1 MNKIKIALYLLLLLS
16 LLGSACAGT
25 QASPVVT
32 EPAPAATELA
42 PAATEAAPAATEPA
56 PAATE
61 PAAAAGHNPD
71 SIVRWT
77 EDWPTYIDPAVG
89 TDFSDSMALA
99 NLYDGLVFPELDGS
113 IRPHLATEWSVSSD
127 NLTYTFKLR
136 EDATF
141 HNGDPVTAQDVVFS
155 AERLFTIGEG
165 FSYLLQTK
173 DEDGNIVAGIE
184 SVSALDDHT
193 VEFKLVEPFGPFVA
207 ALVRL
212 YILND
217 DQVMA
222 NIDKTDTMYGDLGDY
237 GKKWLLTNDAGSGP
251 YTVKEMKMEEYL
263 LAEKFDGYWGGWEEG
278 APDFFKEMA
287 YPGEVAIR
295 TLMKNRELEISSE
308 TLPPE
313 GYDALDAIEGVDTA
327 VWLAPHNLQIMLN
340 TQKPPTDDIH
350 FRKALMYVMD
360 YDVVNNDI
368 WPDYVQSIGPV
379 PQTLPG
385 HNPNVEQYQRNLEKA
400 KEHMALSAY
409 AGQENIPFTLSWCAE
424 VPAEE
429 RVALLFQANAEEIG
443 VNVEIFKKPFGSMID
458 DSQTQDT
465 TPNGSIVYVAA
476 HYNEAGS
483 MLETRYHS
491 KSQGTWEQMEWLG
504 FADIDTAIEDALAT
518 VDQAARFTKYAEIQ
532 QTLVDLAPTIWLSD
546 QAQEFGY
553 QVYLT
558 WPVVEK
564 VKAGETVAPVMGYS
578 HYVHDMKLD
587 LAKKTE

>member
-1 MNKIKIALYLLLLLS
+1 MNKIKITLYLLILLS

-25 QASPVVT
+25 QASPVATGPGPAPT
-32 EPAPAATELA
+32 EPA

-56 PAATE
+56 P
-61 PAAAAGHNPD
+61 AAGHNPD

-113 IRPHLATEWSVSSD
+113 IRPHLATEWSVSDD

-155 AERLFTIGEG
+155 AERLFAIGEG

-173 DEDGNIVAGIE
+173 DADGNIVAGIE

-193 VEFKLVEPFGPFVA
+193 VEFKLVKPFGPFVA

-217 DQVMA
+217 DPVMA

-237 GKKWLLTNDAGSGP
+237 GKKWLLTHDAGSGP
-251 YTVKEMKMEEYL
+251 YMVKEMKMEEYL
-263 LAEKFDGYWGGWEEG
+263 LAEKYDGYWGGWEEG

-340 TQKPPTDDIH
+340 TRKPPTDDIH
-350 FRKALMYVMD
+350 FRMALMYVMD
-360 YDVVNNDI
+360 YDVVNNEI

-385 HNPNVEQYQRNLEKA
+385 HNPNVLQYKRDLEKA
-400 KEHMALSAY
+400 KEHMALSEY
-409 AGQENIPFTLSWCAE
+409 AGQENIPFTISWASE

-429 RVALLFQANAEEIG
+429 RVALLFQANAAEIG
-443 VNVEIFKKPFGSMID
+443 VDVEIFKKPFGSMID
-458 DSQTQDT
+458 DAQTQET
-465 TPNGSIVYVAA
+465 TPNGGIVYVAA

-504 FADIDTAIEDALAT
+504 LPEIDAAIEDALAT
-518 VDQAARFTKYAEIQ
+518 VDQAARFAKYAEIQ
-532 QTLVDLAPTIWLSD
+532 ATLVDLAPTIWLSD

-553 QVYLT
+553 QAYLT

-564 VKAGETVAPVMGYS
+564 VNAGETVAPVMGYS

-587 LAKKTE
+587 LAKKAELGG